1 MTITPSNQESPVA
14 AVSAPAVSTSQAAS
28 VELRGLRKSYGS
40 ATPALDGLDL
50 SIEPGELIALLG
62 PSGCGKTTA
71 LRTLA
76 GFETA
81 DSGSVLVDGKDISR
95 TPANKRDMGMVF
107 QAYSLF
113 PNMTVLDNIGFGL
126 RVRKTGSKERDARA
140 KELLDLVGLPEQAD
154 KFPHQLSGGQQQR
167 IALARALAIQP
178 RVLLLDEPL
187 SALDALVRVQ
197 LREEIRRVQTELGI
211 TTLFVTHDQS
221 EALSMADRVGVMRQG
236 KLEQLAAPA
245 ELYARPAT
253 AFVAEFVGTM
263 NHLPGVM
270 NEDTVTVN
278 GRHLPVDGEAP
289 AAGTSV
295 DVLVRPEALRLH
307 ADENGEALVLSTT
320 FMGAVTRIRVRL
332 TNGVEAVADLGS
344 HAAATLTAG
353 AKATLELDER
363 PVLVAEPAS

>member
-1 MTITPSNQESPVA
+1 MRRGFAPWADRNARPLLRFDRLTKRFGGVVA
-14 AVSAPAVSTSQAAS
+14 VDRLS
-28 VELRGLRKSYGS
+28 
-40 ATPALDGLDL
+40 LD
-50 SIEPGELIALLG
+50 IYQGEFFALLG
-62 PSGCGKTTA
+62 PSGCGKTTL
-71 LRTLA
+71 LRLIA
-76 GFETA
+76 GFETP
-81 DSGSVLVDGKDISR
+81 DEGSLLLGGDDIAPVPPYR
-95 TPANKRDMGMVF
+95 RPVNMMF
-107 QAYSLF
+107 QSYALF
-113 PNMTVLDNIGFGL
+113 PHMTVAGNVAFGL
-126 RVRKTGSKERDARA
+126 KQDRLPRPEIEARVAKMLALVKLEALASRK
-140 KELLDLVGLPEQAD
+140 
-154 KFPHQLSGGQQQR
+154 PHQLSGGQRQR
-167 IALARALAIQP
+167 VALARALAKEP

-221 EALSMADRVGVMRQG
+221 EALSMADRVGVMHQG

-270 NEDTVTVN
+270 NGDTVTVN

-295 DVLVRPEALRLH
+295 DVLVRPEALRLR

-332 TNGVEAVADLGS
+332 TDGVEAVADLGS